1 MTRLNRLGLK
11 IFVCFVLTLVMIGLL
26 VFGLFRSS
34 QDYEPGYQNMAK
46 NAEII
51 KLILEE
57 TGRGN
62 VVKTLTAVG
71 RSGRILAWITNSS
84 NKIIASSIDGDIPPE
99 ALNLD
104 YTRSWQ
110 LGESTLYQI
119 RKGETEVVAAAP
131 LTLSGKKYTLF
142 LSNRMWDRPAPE
154 VLFLRGLAPVLLA
167 GVILMFLLTW
177 FISRPLRGLHNAVSG
192 MATGDL
198 STRVTVTSN
207 DELGDLGKA
216 FNRMADGLERMVR
229 GSRELMSNVSHQL
242 RTPLTRMR
250 LSLELLR
257 DDLERR
263 LQEENPSAA
272 AVQQAPSAGE
282 KIPPGRDESMVSRHL
297 ALLQGEIDRM
307 DGLIGQILLL
317 SRLDLKERPMQA
329 SPCQVDALLGSIA
342 QSFAQVLKSS
352 NLRLTTDINELPAI
366 NLDVDAL
373 AVALENLLDNA
384 VKYASP
390 GGEVVVRA
398 KLFDSVA
405 PVGESGKNASPKGP
419 SLHLEICN
427 SAPPLAPE
435 ELEEIQKPFYR
446 GGGHKSAPGS
456 GLGLPISK
464 KIIESHGGKFRLT
477 ADAPGFCVLIEL
489 PA

>member
-11 IFVCFVLTLVMIGLL
+11 IFVCFVLTLVMIALL

-57 TGRGN
+57 TGRSN

-71 RSGRILAWITNSS
+71 RSGRILAWITNASD
-84 NKIIASSIDGDIPPE
+84 KIIASSINGNIPPE
-99 ALNLD
+99 ALNLE

-110 LGESTLYQI
+110 LGEITLYQI

-167 GVILMFLLTW
+167 GLILMFLLTW

-263 LQEENPSAA
+263 AQEKSPPAPETPQNTRAGESAA
-272 AVQQAPSAGE
+272 PAPE
-282 KIPPGRDESMVSRHL
+282 ESLVSRHL

-317 SRLDLKERPMQA
+317 SRLDLKERSMQP
-329 SPCQVDALLGSIA
+329 SPCRVDALLESIA

-352 NLRLTTDINELPAI
+352 NLRLTTDIEELPAI

-398 KLFDSVA
+398 KLSDPA
-405 PVGESGKNASPKGP
+405 PQGADAGKNNAP
-419 SLHLEICN
+419 SGRALCLGICN
-427 SAPPLAPE
+427 SAPPLTPE
-435 ELEEIQKPFYR
+435 DLEEIQKPFYR
-446 GGGHKSAPGS
+446 GGGHKNAPGS

-464 KIIESHGGKFRLT
+464 KIIESHGGKFTLT
-477 ADAPGFCVLIEL
+477 TDTPGFCVIIEL
-489 PA
+489 PV